1 MNLSK
6 IACYYSVSNE
16 DMFFA
21 VKFSDKD
28 YERGKALAL
37 EGWNAWWASEQ
48 VDGETWS
55 IQEFPHLTVEEINA
69 LWGCGYTEGALDLL
83 DKFHIEH
90 EIITGSGCPD
100 VNDGWPEWFDPNT
113 IDDWFSV
120 GDKI

>member
-6 IACYYSVSNE
+6 IACYYSVNNE

-55 IQEFPHLTVEEINA
+55 IQEFPHLTV
-69 LWGCGYTEGALDLL
+69 
-83 DKFHIEH
+83 
-90 EIITGSGCPD
+90 
-100 VNDGWPEWFDPNT
+100 
-113 IDDWFSV
+113 
-120 GDKI
+120 